1 MRVLMTTCRNR
12 FAWKNCR
19 ARPLAGASRLGPR
32 CITAGYWSAQHRS
45 QQDDRIRVNGVPA
58 NLTGLE
64 YRVLAYLSLNQE
76 RSVTPHELQDHLY
89 GDGNAREAN
98 ALEAVIAR
106 LCRKLGANA
115 IITRRGFGY
124 SIGGDRP

>member
-1 MRVLMTTCRNR
+1 M
-12 FAWKNCR
+12 
-19 ARPLAGASRLGPR
+19 
-32 CITAGYWSAQHRS
+32 
-45 QQDDRIRVNGVPA
+45 
-58 NLTGLE
+58 
-64 YRVLAYLSLNQE
+64 LAYLSLNQE

-106 LCRKLGANA
+106 LRRKLGANA

-124 SIGGDRP
+124 SIGGDRL